1 MQILSDKLTMRVYM
15 RRTYDVQEVQ
25 CCGGVQIPVQFIQ
38 DDPLHPQDLWWR
50 TATAA
55 RDSQLLQWGHTLRQT
70 QAHTHRQTQA
80 HKDKHTQ
87 AQAHTHTLNWAV
99 LVLWT
104 LCCRLI
110 FNSGMCVWCVVCVHL
125 VLFTGLSSQE
135 EGSNGDAAQ
144 VLWTGLKT
152 DMPINQLINKC
163 LL

>member
-1 MQILSDKLTMRVYM
+1 MQILLDKLTVHVYM
-15 RRTYDVQEVQ
+15 RQTYDVQEVQ
-25 CCGGVQIPVQFIQ
+25 CCGSVQIPVQFVQ

-70 QAHTHRQTQA
+70 DRQTDRQTHTHTHTHRV
-80 HKDKHTQ
+80 
-87 AQAHTHTLNWAV
+87 NWNAPGRWTPHILTV
-99 LVLWT
+99 NT
-104 LCCRLI
+104 LCCRKI
-110 FNSGMCVWCVVCVHL
+110 FNSGVCVWCVVCVHL

-152 DMPINQLINKC
+152 DKPINQ
-163 LL
+163 